1 MNFRKC
7 SKEDRAEWHGHP
19 MTRAAL
25 ELVRELLEMAQAEV
39 QSAAVSGGE
48 REVRVAAGK
57 VRAFDQALSLLSEE

>member
-1 MNFRKC
+1 
-7 SKEDRAEWHGHP
+7 